1 MTVAVEEARL
11 ITRALVL
18 IREDKPLADVRK
30 LFELSGTSPHGANA
44 PAPEIATGTA
54 GEP

>member
-30 LFELSGTSPHGANA
+30 LFELSESGMPA
-44 PAPEIATGTA
+44 PGPSAPEIATNA
-54 GEP
+54 GGES